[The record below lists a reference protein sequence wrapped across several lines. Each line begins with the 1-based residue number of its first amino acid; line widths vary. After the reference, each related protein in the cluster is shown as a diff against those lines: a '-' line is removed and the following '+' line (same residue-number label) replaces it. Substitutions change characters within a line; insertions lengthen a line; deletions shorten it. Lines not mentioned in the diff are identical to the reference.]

1 VAPEEQRTSDF
12 ATRMSFALEK
22 QPGEDQRRTHVTL
35 KVVMVTLAW
44 LVVVPLMVVFGL
56 TGKQPGGNVLT
67 LAAVTNLVLPFTAAV
82 IATRN
87 KRSGVAGFYIM
98 LTLLMILPSLAI
110 NHAG

>member
-1 VAPEEQRTSDF
+1 VAPEEQRSDF
-12 ATRMSFALEK
+12 AMRMAFALEK
-22 QPGEDQRRTHVTL
+22 DPTEGPRRTHVTL
-35 KVVMVTLAW
+35 KIVMVTLAW
-44 LVVVPLMVVFGL
+44 LVVVPLMVVFGF
-56 TGKQPGGNVLT
+56 TGKQHGDNIFTVAA
-67 LAAVTNLVLPFTAAV
+67 LANLVLPFSAAV

>member
-12 ATRMSFALEK
+12 AMRMAFALQKE
-22 QPGEDQRRTHVTL
+22 PGEDQRRTHVTL

-44 LVVVPLMVVFGL
+44 LVVVPLMVVYGL
-56 TGKQPGGNVLT
+56 TGKQRGDDIFT
-67 LAAVTNLVLPFTAAV
+67 LAAFVNLVFPFSAAV

-87 KRSGVAGFYIM
+87 KRSGVAGCYIV

-110 NHAG
+110 AHAG